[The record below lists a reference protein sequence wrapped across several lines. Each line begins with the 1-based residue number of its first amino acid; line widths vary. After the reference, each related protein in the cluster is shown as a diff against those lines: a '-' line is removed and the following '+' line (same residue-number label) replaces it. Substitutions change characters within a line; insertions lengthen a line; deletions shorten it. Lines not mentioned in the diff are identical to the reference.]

1 MSQKEFKG
9 QVEKLFKTYANRK
22 DNKIHKE
29 HWGQFALKIANGLQG
44 DSIDFSSDEMATA
57 LSREIVSM
65 DRDRD
70 GSLEWKEIWPAMEGY
85 YDNNLRWLIIF

>member
-1 MSQKEFKG
+1 
-9 QVEKLFKTYANRK
+9 
-22 DNKIHKE
+22 
-29 HWGQFALKIANGLQG
+29 
-44 DSIDFSSDEMATA
+44 
-57 LSREIVSM
+57 M